1 MSKCQQFIYL
11 CNRRCFPSL
20 GGIRSSPYSMQER
33 SRRSSCAARRP
44 FYVPSNTWTH
54 DVCVLAL
61 VNEEVAPNRDR
72 LDRLKCCG
80 LGKKR
85 ITFDKNGD
93 LACFIKKLEEE
104 FPKLQSQQGAIEVL
118 RSSAGGAGVRR
129 IIPIPMGSQ
138 GYCIKD
144 LRSSINSAILYVR
157 PLQTDLTL
165 DQVIQDGRETPKVNC
180 IHCGK
185 EVSLPELRVHN
196 QSPECTLARPG
207 TSSAVDLIS
216 DQTTDTEE
224 TDAELGL
231 QAADDMSS
239 SPVPLPAS
247 MMPSSLSLGK
257 LAFLQEMFPSV
268 PAETLTEVARRNVT
282 MDDAVDELVGRSCEP
297 ADKALE
303 QVLME
308 YRRQVNSADELNI
321 TVERDNIWCNIL
333 AFYKK
338 SLTDK
343 ARLRKKLVV
352 TFQGEDGVDAGALS
366 AEFFQLALD
375 QIKKRLFQGKP
386 ERALPIKDYTKAMLF
401 QIAGMITAHSLVQGG
416 PGFPCLCP
424 AVYYYMLGKCEDVA
438 LHINKEDIPLTA
450 SSEAMVNLIKELEEC
465 DTADDLSNC
474 LSDEHVWN
482 LISACHWSVEVC
494 VTLKNKGLL
503 NNLLSSD

>member
-1 MSKCQQFIYL
+1 
-11 CNRRCFPSL
+11 
-20 GGIRSSPYSMQER
+20 MQER